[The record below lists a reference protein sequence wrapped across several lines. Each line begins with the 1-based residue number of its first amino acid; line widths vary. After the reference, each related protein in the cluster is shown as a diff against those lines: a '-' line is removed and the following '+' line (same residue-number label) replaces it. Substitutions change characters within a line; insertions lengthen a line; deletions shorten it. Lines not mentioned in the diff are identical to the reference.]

1 MSISK
6 RNVGKIFETN
16 FKKSIPDYC
25 MIQRLNDPP
34 QGFIESSTAR
44 FAPKNPC
51 DYIIFDSKGR
61 ILYCLELKTTK
72 YKSISFE
79 DVNEEKQ
86 SEKMIHKHQILGLLD
101 MSKHDHVCAGFVCN
115 FRDEEKGLERTYYQ
129 SIQDFLKMVDG
140 IGKKSFN
147 EMDLIL
153 NGAIKIIGKKY
164 KVNHYW
170 DVDGFMEKMRNEE

>member
-1 MSISK
+1 MGISK
-6 RNVGKIFETN
+6 KNVGKIFENN

-25 MIQRLNDPP
+25 MVQRLNDPP
-34 QGFIESSTAR
+34 QGFIESSAAR

-51 DYIIFDSKGR
+51 DYIVFDSEGR

-79 DVNEEKQ
+79 DINETNQ
-86 SEKMIHKHQILGLLD
+86 ASKMIHKHQILGLLD
-101 MSKHDHVCAGFVCN
+101 MSKHDHVQAGFVCN
-115 FRDEEKGLERTYYQ
+115 FRDEANDTERTYYQ
-129 SIQDFLKMVDG
+129 SVQNFMKMIASID
-140 IGKKSFN
+140 KKSFN

-153 NGAIKIIGKKY
+153 NGAIKIKGTKY

-170 DVDGFMEKMRNEE
+170 DIDGFMKSLRD